1 MSIPRQL
8 AHNLLNRLQVIMS
21 AVEQNR
27 APYAVEKIRELAFL
41 ISGRTETAEE
51 ELERQQRENA

>member
-1 MSIPRQL
+1 
-8 AHNLLNRLQVIMS
+8 MS